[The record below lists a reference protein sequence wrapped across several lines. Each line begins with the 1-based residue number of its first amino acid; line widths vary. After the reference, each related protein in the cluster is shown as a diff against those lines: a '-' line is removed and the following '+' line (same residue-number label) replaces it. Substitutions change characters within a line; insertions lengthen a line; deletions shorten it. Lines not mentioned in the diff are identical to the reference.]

1 MPDKPYTPSQA
12 LLLGCLK
19 NPGNV
24 TNLNAQQ
31 WSLLLRMARVCKLVA
46 HLAWL
51 IEQHKLS
58 HHVPE
63 KVNNHFQAAYAI
75 ISYRRRMAFWEM
87 NRLQRALADIN
98 TDIIVLKGCAYLL
111 MGMPFADT
119 RVFADVDLMVDK
131 SKIDTIE
138 KILLAKNWQPL
149 KLDDYDQYYYRQ
161 WMHEIPPLRHYS
173 REMEVDIHHTIIPTT
188 SGLQPDPKLLLKD
201 AIHIDSNT
209 SFKVLAPCDM
219 LLHSAVH
226 LFFDSDL
233 NNKLRDLVDL
243 NQLLRHFS
251 ATNNDF
257 FQALLLRAK
266 ELGLQRPLYYSL
278 RYSHSLLD
286 TPVPDDILQHSQAF
300 APSLAIRTLMDRL
313 VPIALLPE
321 HPDDASKTV
330 AFARW
335 LLFIRSHYLRMPLKL
350 LIPHLTRKSWVRLIH
365 KESVN

>member
-1 MPDKPYTPSQA
+1 MPDKRYTPSQT
-12 LLLGCLK
+12 LLLSCLK
-19 NPGNV
+19 NPENV
-24 TNLNAQQ
+24 AKLSVGQ

-51 IEQHKLS
+51 IGQHKLS

-63 KVNNHFQAAYAI
+63 KVNNHFQAAHAVI
-75 ISYRRRMAFWEM
+75 AYRRRMAFWEM
-87 NRLQRALADIN
+87 NRLQRALAGIN
-98 TDIIVLKGCAYLL
+98 TDIIALKGCAYLL
-111 MGMPFADT
+111 MGIPFADT

-131 SKIDTIE
+131 SQIDSVE
-138 KILLAKNWQPL
+138 KTLLDKNWQPL

-161 WMHEIPPLRHYS
+161 WMHEIPPLCHYS

-188 SGLQPDPKLLLKD
+188 SALQPDPKRLLRD
-201 AIHIDSNT
+201 AIAIDSNT
-209 SFKVLAPCDM
+209 RFKVLAPCDM

-243 NQLLRHFS
+243 DQLLRHFS
-251 ATNNDF
+251 ATDNNF
-257 FQALLLRAK
+257 FQALLLRAQ
-266 ELGLQRPLYYSL
+266 ELGLQRPLYYGL
-278 RYSHSLLD
+278 RYSHGLLD
-286 TPVPDDILQHSQAF
+286 TPVPDGILLHSQTF
-300 APSLAIRTLMDRL
+300 APPLVMRALMDHL

-321 HPDDASKTV
+321 HPDDASKTA

-350 LIPHLTRKSWVRLIH
+350 LIPHLTRKSWVRLTH